1 MTDEND
7 NIPTF
12 VEHTF
17 SFEVYESAAKVTY
30 FFALGI
36 TRDVGEIR
44 IELFRVFLTI
54 KGTVPRVL
62 LSNFAHDSNPYSY
75 A

>member
-17 SFEVYESAAKVTY
+17 SFEVYESAAKV
-30 FFALGI
+30 
-36 TRDVGEIR
+36 
-44 IELFRVFLTI
+44 
-54 KGTVPRVL
+54 
-62 LSNFAHDSNPYSY
+62 PYCIFIINHKKTEGLDNCLMSCFNENS
-75 A
+75 